1 MDNKFYICIDL
12 KSFFASVEAVERGL
26 DPMTSNL
33 VVADPSRGTGAICL
47 AITPAMKALGVKN
60 RCRIFEIPQNIKYIT
75 AMPRMKKYID
85 YSALIYSIYLNY
97 VSRDDIHV
105 YSIDECFIDATDYL
119 KLYSLTARQFAKTLM
134 DAVYERTG
142 ISATAGIGTNM
153 FLAKVA
159 LDVTA
164 KHAPD
169 KTGYLD
175 HLEFRKKIWHHK
187 PITDIWNIGPGIAKR
202 LEKYGIYDL
211 CGVALCD
218 EQLLYKE
225 FGVNAEYLIDH
236 SHGIEPC
243 TIKDIHEYKSKSA
256 SLSNGQILFSDY
268 DYDGALLVMK
278 EMVDSLCLEL
288 IEKHLVTN
296 GISLYI
302 GYSSDKIKPSG
313 GSCKIRVYTN
323 SFSVLKEH
331 FQDLFIKT
339 VDKTHTIRK
348 INIGFNNVVDE
359 DFATYDLFTDVT
371 ATEKEKN
378 VNAAVLKIKDKFG
391 KNAILKGMNY
401 QNKATGRM
409 RNRLIGGHNGG
420 EEEQQH

>member
-211 CGVALCD
+211 CGIALCD

-225 FGVNAEYLIDH
+225 FGINAEYLIDH

-243 TIKDIHEYKSKSA
+243 TINDIHEYKSKSA

-268 DYDGALLVMK
+268 DHDGALLVMK

-313 GSCKIRVYTN
+313 GSCKISVYTN
-323 SFSVLKEH
+323 SFNVLKER

-339 VDKTHTIRK
+339 VDKAHTIRK

-359 DFATYDLFTDVT
+359 DFATYDLFTDVI

-420 EEEQQH
+420 EEEH

>member
-1 MDNKFYICIDL
+1 MENKFYICIDL

-33 VVADPSRGTGAICL
+33 VVADCSRGPGAICL
-47 AITPAMKALGVKN
+47 AITPAMKALGIKN
-60 RCRIFEIPQNIKYIT
+60 RCRIFEIPKNVKYIT

-85 YSALIYSIYLNY
+85 YSALIYSVYLNY
-97 VSRDDIHV
+97 VSKEDIHV
-105 YSIDECFIDATDYL
+105 YSIDECFIDVTDYL
-119 KLYSLTARQFAKTLM
+119 KLYSLKPRQFAKTLM
-134 DAVYERTG
+134 DAVYEKTG

-159 LDVTA
+159 LDITA

-175 HLEFRKKIWHHK
+175 HLEFRKKIWRHK
-187 PITDIWNIGPGIAKR
+187 PITDIWNIGLGIAKR

-211 CGVALCD
+211 RGIALCD

-313 GSCKIRVYTN
+313 GSCKIEVYTN
-323 SFSVLKEH
+323 SFNLLKKH

-371 ATEKEKN
+371 AVEKEKN
-378 VNAAVLKIKDKFG
+378 INAAVLKIKDKFG

-401 QNKATGRM
+401 QDKATGRM

-420 EEEQQH
+420 EEEQH